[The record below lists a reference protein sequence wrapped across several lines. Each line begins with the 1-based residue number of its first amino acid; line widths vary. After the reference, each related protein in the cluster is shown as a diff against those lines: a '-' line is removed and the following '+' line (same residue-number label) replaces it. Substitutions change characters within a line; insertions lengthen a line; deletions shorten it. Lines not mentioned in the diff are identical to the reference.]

1 MHYGNKIHRLFY
13 YNSPLIFKNLIAT
26 FYGYIQRK
34 KRFTDNY
41 KTQLNFLKESQFY
54 SNEKLKSYQWEQT
67 KEFYNEVIAIIPF
80 YKYND
85 IYNIITRLN
94 DQNSLRSLPILS
106 KEEVRKHIDKL
117 YYPDLKKLSYRWTHT
132 SGTTG
137 KALIFPLT
145 EKCFQR
151 EYAFRALHYLWG
163 GINLERGDRIAFC
176 SGHPVAEPNR
186 KKTPFWVYDYANN
199 QLFFSSYHLSE
210 DNLKFYIK
218 ELEIFKPKMLSGYP
232 SSVYLLAQA
241 YKKYGSGT
249 LKPKAIYTASE
260 TLLEYQRKIIEDVFQ
275 CKVFVWYGNSEM
287 CCNIVECEYGELHLK
302 LEHSYV
308 EILDSNNYPVGPG
321 EKGRLICTG
330 FGNIAFPLIRYDIGD
345 EVVLASDQ
353 ISKCGRGGIII
364 EKIIGR
370 IEDYIVTPDGRFV
383 GRLDHLFKDSLNV
396 REAQLIQN
404 SVNELIIRIVC
415 REGYSK
421 KDEMLIE
428 KEARLRLGDEIKL
441 VFDYVDQ
448 IERSANGKFRFVI
461 SNLKHGLANEVSS
474 NN

>member
-1 MHYGNKIHRLFY
+1 MHYGNKIQRLFY
-13 YNSPLIFKNLIAT
+13 YNSPSLFRNIIAT
-26 FYGYIQRK
+26 SYGYTQRK
-34 KRFTDNY
+34 KRLAENY
-41 KTQLNFLKESQFY
+41 RMQLNFLKESQFY
-54 SNEKLKSYQWEQT
+54 PNEKLKSYQWEQT
-67 KEFYNEVIAIIPF
+67 REFYNEILGIVPF
-80 YKYND
+80 YKNYD
-85 IYNIITRLN
+85 IYKSIFPLHDRY
-94 DQNSLRSLPILS
+94 SLSSLPILS
-106 KEEVRKHIDKL
+106 KEEVRKNIDKL
-117 YYPDLKKLSYRWTHT
+117 YYPDLKKISYRWAHT

-163 GINLERGDRIAFC
+163 GIELDKKDKIAFC

-186 KKTPFWVYDYANN
+186 KKPPFWVYDYANN

-210 DNLKFYIK
+210 DNLKSYIK

-241 YKKYGSGT
+241 YKKYGSGS
-249 LKPKAIYTASE
+249 LKLKAIYTASE
-260 TLLEYQRKIIEDVFQ
+260 SLLEYQRKVIEEAFQ

-287 CCNIVECEYGELHLK
+287 CCNIVECEYGEMHLK

-308 EILDSNNYPVGPG
+308 EILDSNNSPVAPG
-321 EKGRLICTG
+321 EKGRLVCTG

-345 EVVLASDQ
+345 EVVLANNQ
-353 ISKCGRGGIII
+353 ISKCGRGGILI

-396 REAQLIQN
+396 KEAQLIQN
-404 SVNELIIRIVC
+404 CINELIIRIVC
-415 REGYSK
+415 REGYSN
-421 KDEMLIE
+421 KDEKLIE
-428 KEARLRLGDEIKL
+428 KEARLRLGNEIKL
-441 VFDYVDQ
+441 VFDYVNH
-448 IERSANGKFRFVI
+448 IERSANGKFRFII
-461 SNLKHGLANEVSS
+461 SNLKREFKQ
-474 NN
+474 